1 MARTEFITISD
12 DLAPLALKVADAIKT
27 RGYKVKPEPKDIS
40 LPATPT
46 LIAKRAPETI
56 YIFIANSI
64 TLPELKTWIKFCGAS
79 PSDSRI
85 AICVEDA
92 GPIPMGDLAAC
103 QRDGLGVGAIIEGQF
118 RWIAEPRDIAF
129 HVSLPER
136 QSLSPKVRT
145 VLGEAYDRFEQR
157 DWRAG
162 FEAACLALE
171 EEGRKYL
178 LKNQPIGRTGYK
190 RGTKVITPSKK
201 DINKLTLGGIAFV
214 FCNLVRQNQVEA
226 QLCSALDQ
234 LNPSRIHRIHKARRA
249 RSEAT
254 LRRNVGAQMWLI
266 INALNV
272 IPR

>member
-12 DLAPLALKVADAIKT
+12 DLVPLASKVTDAIKS

-46 LIAKRAPETI
+46 LIAKRSPETI
-56 YIFIANSI
+56 YIFVAKNIV
-64 TLPELKTWIKFCGAS
+64 LPELGTWIKFCGAS
-79 PSDSRI
+79 ANDARI

-92 GPIPMGDLAAC
+92 VRIPMGDLAVC
-103 QRDGLGVGAIIEGQF
+103 QRDGLGVGAIIEGEF

-136 QSLSPKVRT
+136 QALSPKVRT
-145 VLGEAYDRFEQR
+145 ILGEAYDRFEQR

-178 LKNQPIGRTGYK
+178 LKNQPMGRTRYK
-190 RGTKVITPSKK
+190 KGTTLVTPTKK
-201 DINKLTLGGIAFV
+201 DINKLTLGGLAFV

-249 RSEAT
+249 RSEAV
-254 LRRNVGAQMWLI
+254 LRRNVGTQMWLI

>member
-12 DLAPLALKVADAIKT
+12 DLVPLALKVAAAIES
-27 RGYKVKPEPKDIS
+27 RGYKVKPEPKDIA

-56 YIFIANSI
+56 YIFIAKNI
-64 TLPELKTWIKFCGAS
+64 GLPELKTWVKFCGAS
-79 PSDSRI
+79 ANDARI
-85 AICVEDA
+85 AICVQDA
-92 GPIPMGDLAAC
+92 GPISISDLAAC
-103 QRDGLGVGAIIEGQF
+103 QRDGLGIGAIIENEF

-136 QSLSPKVRT
+136 QTLSPKVRAL
-145 VLGEAYDRFEQR
+145 LGEAYDRFEQR
-157 DWRAG
+157 DWRMG
-162 FEAACLALE
+162 FESACLALE

-178 LKNQPIGRTGYK
+178 LKNHVIGRTGYK
-190 RGTKVITPSKK
+190 KGTKLITPTKK
-201 DINKLTLGGIAFV
+201 DINKLTLGGLAFV

-249 RSEAT
+249 RSEAI
-254 LRRNVGAQMWLI
+254 LRRDVGAQMWLI

-272 IPR
+272 IP